1 MALIRNQ
8 FLIMTLKNNQEMKK
22 IVLLILVLAHSLF
35 LIAQL
40 TPEERIQDSVIGWYT
55 PAPKKATT
63 PQTGEGKTFSVKQ
76 QDILNDIIKWMR
88 QTYTPV
94 GGLGTHAQGYFI
106 SAGDYR
112 PIKRYPPHSYGVD
125 FRVWNVSYT
134 YNGRWLDA
142 KGHFKPVSEEFTRFD
157 IEVNTLPGT
166 LPISWINND
175 DRYVFTWEE
184 DKTAS
189 NLIGDERKK
198 ADPKIHPNLYPWLT
212 WQNKNVQSVFL
223 VPGNK
228 LPVVPVTKGEL
239 LQMAEESYETL
250 LKELKMTIEQQF
262 GTRDKIGNEKIYEGR
277 KKVMEKYLLNIQKL
291 KVKHNATLNEPAIVS
306 NYSMDI
312 YSFETDPD
320 PFIIREYALSN
331 KDYYRVYKYSK
342 ELLQKCKTDQPQWL
356 NITIPYRTKAD
367 GNQEYEMYK
376 AVIENFNYEYAYNYF
391 FNPEKVKGKAYTP
404 ANEVE
409 LKARLDAYRK
419 KGIETATTTNT
430 STSPNVLLADDFSRN
445 DEGANAKGWN
455 MNTGGEHSTV
465 TTLKNEPGKWLK
477 LGYNNAV
484 SPFTLKKPL
493 PKNFTIS
500 FDVATD
506 EFNSRSGGTVILYM
520 STYPL
525 LATGGE
531 NKAKDGAWLKLT
543 IGAGNENDL
552 SNNNYRGEAKL
563 ELHTNPPLFR
573 ENFNEGA
580 FYTKSLTEFT
590 NEKRKIQV
598 QLRFADGEIKL
609 LLNNKIV
616 ANSSTDMKLAYGSNC
631 KDCRIPAGLLF
642 NTISW
647 ENFTSNAK
655 ETGVYISNIKITKE

>member
-1 MALIRNQ
+1 
-8 FLIMTLKNNQEMKK
+8 MKQAA
-22 IVLLILVLAHSLF
+22 LLILFFACVTLTH
-35 LIAQL
+35 AQL
-40 TPEERIQDSVIGWYT
+40 TPEERIQDSVIGWYSA
-55 PAPKKATT
+55 APKKATI

-76 QDILNDIIKWMR
+76 QEHLNEIIRWMR

-94 GGLGTHAQGYFI
+94 GGLGTHKHGYFI
-106 SAGDYR
+106 SAGEYR

-142 KGHFKPVSEEFTRFD
+142 KGHFKPVSEEYTRFD
-157 IEVNTLPGT
+157 VEVNTLPGT
-166 LPISWINND
+166 WPISWINND

-184 DKTAS
+184 DKTGS

-198 ADPKIHPNLYPWLT
+198 ADQKIHPNLYPWLT
-212 WQNKNVQSVFL
+212 WQNKQVQSIFL

-228 LPVVPVTKGEL
+228 LPIVAVTKGEL

-250 LKELKMTIEQQF
+250 LKELKMTVEQEF
-262 GTRDKIGNEKIYEGR
+262 GTSDKEAFERAYQGR

-291 KVKHNATLNEPAIVS
+291 KTKHSATLNEPAIVS
-306 NYSMDI
+306 NYSMNI

-320 PFIIREYALSN
+320 PFVIRELALNN
-331 KDYYRVYKYSK
+331 KDYYRIYKYSK

-356 NITIPYRTKAD
+356 NISVPYRTKAD

-376 AVIENFNYEYAYNYF
+376 SVIENFNYEYAYNYF
-391 FNPEKVKGKAYTP
+391 FNPEKVKGKPYTP
-404 ANEVE
+404 ANEE
-409 LKARLDAYRK
+409 QLKSRLNAYRK
-419 KGIETATTTNT
+419 KATETASITNTNT
-430 STSPNVLLADDFSRN
+430 SPNLLLADDFSKN
-445 DEGANAKGWN
+445 EEGANAKGWKS
-455 MNTGGEHSTV
+455 GASGEPSIV
-465 TTLKNEPGKWLK
+465 TTLKNETGKWLK
-477 LGYNNAV
+477 LGYNNKV

-493 PKNFTIS
+493 PQNFTIS

-506 EFNSRSGGTVILYM
+506 EFSSRTGGTVVLYM

-525 LATGGE
+525 LATGTE

-543 IGAGNENDL
+543 ISEGNENDL
-552 SNNNYRGEAKL
+552 TNNNYRGEAKL
-563 ELHTNPPLFR
+563 EFHTNPPLFR

-590 NEKRKIQV
+590 NKKRKVQV
-598 QLRFADGEIKL
+598 QLRFNDGEIQL
-609 LLNNKIV
+609 LINNVKV
-616 ANSSTDMKLAYGSNC
+616 AVSGKDMKLAYGGNC
-631 KDCRIPAGLLF
+631 KDCRVPAGLSF

-647 ENFTSNAK
+647 ENLTTSAK
-655 ETGVYISNIKITKE
+655 ETGVYISDVKIEKE

>member
-1 MALIRNQ
+1 MKQLK
-8 FLIMTLKNNQEMKK
+8 FTL
-22 IVLLILVLAHSLF
+22 LLFFFTNKLS
-35 LIAQL
+35 AQL
-40 TPEERIQDSVIGWYT
+40 TPEERIQDSIIGWYSA
-55 PAPKKATT
+55 APKKATT

-76 QDILNDIIKWMR
+76 QENLNDIIKWMR

-112 PIKRYPPHSYGVD
+112 PIKRFPPHSYGVD

-142 KGHFKPVSEEFTRFD
+142 KGHFKPVPEEYTRFD

-166 LPISWINND
+166 WPISWINKN

-189 NLIGDERKK
+189 NLIGDERKT

-212 WQNKNVQSVFL
+212 WQNKQVQSVFL

-228 LPVVPVTKGEL
+228 LPIVAVTKGEL
-239 LQMAEESYETL
+239 LQMAEESFEIL

-262 GTRDKIGNEKIYEGR
+262 GSSNKVAVEKAYEGR
-277 KKVMEKYLLNIQKL
+277 KKVMEKHLLNIQKL
-291 KVKHNATLNEPAIVS
+291 KAKHSATLNEPAIVS
-306 NYSMDI
+306 NYSMNI

-320 PFIIREYALSN
+320 PFVIREYALTN

-356 NITIPYRTKAD
+356 NITVPYRTKTD

-376 AVIENFNYEYAYNYF
+376 SVIENFNYEYVYNYF
-391 FNPEKVKGKAYTP
+391 FNPEKVKGKPYTP
-404 ANEVE
+404 ANESQ

-445 DEGANAKGWN
+445 AEGSNAKGWN
-455 MNTGGEHSTV
+455 MSTGGEHSTI
-465 TTLKNEPGKWLK
+465 TTLKNESGKWLK
-477 LGYNNAV
+477 LGYNNVV
-484 SPFTLKKPL
+484 SPFTIKKPL
-493 PKNFTIS
+493 PQNFTVS
-500 FDVATD
+500 FDIVTD
-506 EFNSRSGGTVILYM
+506 EFNSRAGGTIILYM

-525 LATGGE
+525 LATGAE

-552 SNNNYRGEAKL
+552 TNNNYRGEAKL

-590 NEKRKIQV
+590 NKKRKV
-598 QLRFADGEIKL
+598 QIKLSFNNGEIQL
-609 LLNNKIV
+609 FINNTRV
-616 ANSSTDMKLAYGSNC
+616 ALSGKDMKLAYGGIC
-631 KDCRIPAGLLF
+631 KDCRIPAGLSF
-642 NTISW
+642 NTITW
-647 ENFTSNAK
+647 ENFTNNAK
-655 ETGVYISNIKITKE
+655 ETGVYISNIKIVKE

>member
-1 MALIRNQ
+1 
-8 FLIMTLKNNQEMKK
+8 MKK
-22 IVLLILVLAHSLF
+22 ISALMVFTFFQINHLT
-35 LIAQL
+35 AQL
-40 TPEERIQDSVIGWYT
+40 TPEERIQDSVIGWYS
-55 PAPKKATT
+55 AVPKKATT

-76 QDILNDIIKWMR
+76 QEHLNDIIRWMR

-94 GGLGTHAQGYFI
+94 GGLGTHKHGYFI
-106 SAGDYR
+106 SAGEYR

-142 KGHFKPVSEEFTRFD
+142 KGHFKPVSEEYTRFD
-157 IEVNTLPGT
+157 VEVNTLPGT
-166 LPISWINND
+166 WPISWINND

-184 DKTAS
+184 DKTGS

-198 ADPKIHPNLYPWLT
+198 ADARIHPNLYPWLT
-212 WQNKNVQSVFL
+212 WQNKQAQSIFL

-228 LPVVPVTKGEL
+228 LPIVAVTKGEL

-262 GTRDKIGNEKIYEGR
+262 GSSNKGAVEKAYEAR
-277 KKVMEKYLLNIQKL
+277 KKVMEKHLLNIQKL
-291 KVKHNATLNEPAIVS
+291 KIKHGATLNEPAIVS
-306 NYSMDI
+306 NYSMNI

-320 PFIIREYALSN
+320 PFVIRELALKN

-356 NITIPYRTKAD
+356 NISVPYRTKAD

-376 AVIENFNYEYAYNYF
+376 SVIENFNYEYAYNYF
-391 FNPEKVKGKAYTP
+391 FDPEKVKGKPYTP
-404 ANEVE
+404 ANESE

-419 KGIETATTTNT
+419 KGKETASTTNT
-430 STSPNVLLADDFSRN
+430 SASPNVLLADDFSSN
-445 DEGANAKGWN
+445 AEGSNAKGWK
-455 MNTGGEHSTV
+455 MSTTGEHSTI

-477 LGYNNAV
+477 LGYNNSV

-493 PKNFTIS
+493 PQNFTIS

-506 EFNSRSGGTVILYM
+506 EFSSRTGGAVTLHM

-525 LATGGE
+525 LATGAE
-531 NKAKDGAWLKLT
+531 NKTKDGAWLKLT
-543 IGAGNENDL
+543 IRAGNENDL
-552 SNNNYRGEAKL
+552 NNNNYNGEAKL
-563 ELHTNPPLFR
+563 ELHTTPPLFR
-573 ENFNEGA
+573 ENFTEGA

-590 NEKRKIQV
+590 NKKRKIQV
-598 QLRFADGEIKL
+598 QLRFTNGEIL
-609 LLNNKIV
+609 LSINNKKV
-616 ANSSTDMKLAYGSNC
+616 AGSFTDMKLAYGSNC
-631 KDCRIPAGLLF
+631 KDCRIPPGLFF

-655 ETGVYISNIKITKE
+655 ETGVYISNVRITKE